1 MAKDKA
7 KKQDKSKNTAK
18 ELREKLSAQLENDL
32 KVAKKDLLELQ
43 KSLAANEL
51 ANPHAVKKMRRE
63 IARIKTILTE
73 KSKSNNESEVSTESG
88 KQTDD
93 KKGAK

>member
-7 KKQDKSKNTAK
+7 NKQDKSKNTAK
-18 ELREKLSAQLENDL
+18 ELREKLSAQLEKDL
-32 KVAKKDLLELQ
+32 QTAKKDLLELQ

-63 IARIKTILTE
+63 IARIKTILAE
-73 KSKSNNESEVSTESG
+73 KSNNNESVVVADA
-88 KQTDD
+88 DD
-93 KKGAK
+93 KEKGAK